1 MEKEILKIVDTT
13 NTEHY
18 SWGNNCDGW
27 HLVKS
32 ESLSV
37 IKETMP
43 GLSTEQ
49 LHYHNTAQQFF
60 YILAG
65 EATIEINGM
74 TYKVTPGKGI
84 LIKPGV
90 KHLVSNKSTLDLEF
104 LVISEPKSQGDR
116 VTA

>member
-43 GLSTEQ
+43 GLTTEQ
-49 LHYHNTAQQFF
+49 LHYHNT
-60 YILAG
+60 
-65 EATIEINGM
+65 
-74 TYKVTPGKGI
+74 
-84 LIKPGV
+84 
-90 KHLVSNKSTLDLEF
+90 
-104 LVISEPKSQGDR
+104 
-116 VTA
+116 